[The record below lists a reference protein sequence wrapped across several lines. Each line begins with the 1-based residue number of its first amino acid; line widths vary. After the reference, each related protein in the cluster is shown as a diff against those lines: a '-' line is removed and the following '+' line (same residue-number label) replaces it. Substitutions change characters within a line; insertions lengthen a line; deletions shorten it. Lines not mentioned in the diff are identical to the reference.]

1 MRKIFFTLSVVVLFS
16 CKKEGINEKIL
27 FPIENKFDNL
37 KINQM
42 QFVGSHNSYRIKTNP
57 KILNF
62 LFSIQVVLPSDLA
75 PESLD
80 YEHLTLTEQ
89 LNDYGIRNLEIDIYN
104 DPIGGQFSK
113 RKLNALVGESV
124 NANIPSLFDP
134 GFKVLHIPDVDY
146 NTHNFT
152 FKSAIQ
158 EIKNWSDANQDHLPI
173 FIYIEPKE
181 TSVENYLPFLP
192 FSKVIPYTLEAM
204 DEFDA
209 EIKAV
214 FGENLENVFSPD
226 EMIGDFATL
235 EEAALANIWP
245 SLKETRGKIFFIIGG
260 SDDFNQKYTTNH
272 PNLSNRVCFLFSEP
286 GVAEAAF
293 LLMNDAKEDE
303 LKIQNL
309 VKKGYMVRTFTD
321 NTYEAKNNDYTKSIA
336 ALNSGAQILTTD
348 YYRPDVRWSTYKF
361 RLPNGA
367 TAQINPFTGNVVD
380 KRKYIWDIGFPLSK

>member
-1 MRKIFFTLSVVVLFS
+1 M
-16 CKKEGINEKIL
+16 
-27 FPIENKFDNL
+27 NL
-37 KINQM
+37 H
-42 QFVGSHNSYRIKTNP
+42 F
-57 KILNF
+57 F
-62 LFSIQVVLPSDLA
+62 LFSIQAVLPSDLA

-192 FSKVIPYTLEAM
+192 FSKAHVPDPLIFAEPES
-204 DEFDA
+204 DEW
-209 EIKAV
+209 
-214 FGENLENVFSPD
+214 LNVF
-226 EMIGDFATL
+226 A
-235 EEAALANIWP
+235 
-245 SLKETRGKIFFIIGG
+245 GK
-260 SDDFNQKYTTNH
+260 
-272 PNLSNRVCFLFSEP
+272 LFR
-286 GVAEAAF
+286 
-293 LLMNDAKEDE
+293 
-303 LKIQNL
+303 KI
-309 VKKGYMVRTFTD
+309 V
-321 NTYEAKNNDYTKSIA
+321 
-336 ALNSGAQILTTD
+336 
-348 YYRPDVRWSTYKF
+348 
-361 RLPNGA
+361 
-367 TAQINPFTGNVVD
+367 
-380 KRKYIWDIGFPLSK
+380 

>member
-27 FPIENKFDNL
+27 FPIENKFDDL

-62 LFSIQVVLPSDLA
+62 LFSIQAVLPSDLA

-181 TSVENYLPFLP
+181 TSVEN
-192 FSKVIPYTLEAM
+192 
-204 DEFDA
+204 
-209 EIKAV
+209 
-214 FGENLENVFSPD
+214 
-226 EMIGDFATL
+226 
-235 EEAALANIWP
+235 
-245 SLKETRGKIFFIIGG
+245 
-260 SDDFNQKYTTNH
+260 
-272 PNLSNRVCFLFSEP
+272 
-286 GVAEAAF
+286 
-293 LLMNDAKEDE
+293 
-303 LKIQNL
+303 
-309 VKKGYMVRTFTD
+309 
-321 NTYEAKNNDYTKSIA
+321 
-336 ALNSGAQILTTD
+336 
-348 YYRPDVRWSTYKF
+348 
-361 RLPNGA
+361 
-367 TAQINPFTGNVVD
+367 
-380 KRKYIWDIGFPLSK
+380 